1 MQVRQI
7 LSSFLLAGLM
17 AAQAYAAD
25 VRIAVAAE
33 GVKADA
39 AVSAMAGR
47 APNILIFDAKGKL
60 LSAQPNP
67 AAKLSGGAGPALARW
82 LAEQKVNTL
91 VAGQVGGNMADEMK
105 RLNIRTV
112 TGKGPADQAAKAA
125 TQAAAK

>member
-1 MQVRQI
+1 MKARHI
-7 LSSFLLAGLM
+7 LSSFLLAALM

-25 VRIAVAAE
+25 IRIAVAAD
-33 GVKADA
+33 GAKADA
-39 AVSAMAGR
+39 TVSAMAGR

-67 AAKLSGGAGPALARW
+67 TANLSSGAGPALARW

-105 RLNIRTV
+105 RLNIRAV

-125 TQAAAK
+125 TQAGAK